1 VPVDQPS
8 LSVPL
13 MPASGPEIPD
23 RAPTPFGL
31 EVERDSE
38 VVIARISGD
47 VDLRTGPAL
56 VNQVMDAV
64 QGHEAKDVIL
74 DFAAVGFI
82 DSRGLRCVLNLHERL
97 AGDHGHLVLNS
108 PTRAVRQVLG
118 LAGLDER
125 MAIATTLEQAR
136 VLLHE
141 QPSPP
146 DDGKT

>member
-1 VPVDQPS
+1 
-8 LSVPL
+8 

-23 RAPTPFGL
+23 RAPTPFAL
-31 EVERDSE
+31 EVERDSD
-38 VVIARISGD
+38 VVVARVSGD
-47 VDLRTGPAL
+47 VDLRTGPAM

-64 QGHEAKDVIL
+64 AGPGAKDVIL
-74 DFAAVGFI
+74 DLASVGFI

-97 AGDHGHLVLNS
+97 GGYEGHLVLNS

-125 MAIATTLEQAR
+125 MGIATTVAQAR
-136 VLLHE
+136 VLLRE

-146 DDGKT
+146 DDGMT